1 MQVILK
7 KIKLFFVFIMVVTAA
22 SAQTNTNVAAVSFYE
37 NAYAEVWVTPATNG
51 SFKRLAEFRISPE
64 QSDFLFVIPKDS
76 VASYRFQINLMKQD
90 GRHFKIYNTVVLPL
104 SLDPAKSYALKIT
117 PSKLNAAK
125 KSGWEIKPAANSS
138 FTLVIGKVNGGN
150 PKFTT
155 PITIQ
160 PVKDGQLQPGNTVYT
175 NSDGIFEIASK
186 IKQEGFYALRSPRWR
201 TRIYLKPADNLQLS
215 VDNKT
220 GDAVV
225 INGSAENKSLNQWQQ
240 LISPITNYGYNL
252 SLFTADSVDLNSY
265 MNEYEKLLPTMN
277 EFIKNTSL
285 ANAHALR
292 SIQNAM
298 RVDKDL
304 APLNLLFQLSA
315 KKTRGFRATPK
326 DFNEVPASY
335 QQFAATHNFNDA
347 SMLRLGETRQYMNLY
362 AKLNVAMLPSEV
374 KNGLSSGEKLERMI
388 KTIANDTLR
397 SFFLED
403 QMDEIAI
410 NNLSEFKSTFQRQK
424 KYAKTESAKNKYASI
439 YNLFSGDTAV
449 IGKSSYNFSLPDAD
463 GKMVSMKDFKGKVVF
478 IDVWATWCGP
488 CRGQFPFLKE
498 VEEEYKDNKDIVF
511 VGISTDA
518 ISNKQKWLKAIE
530 KEKLEGIQLIDDVG
544 KNFARKYQIVAI
556 PRFLLIDK
564 QGKWIEIRCPLPE
577 AKQELKKY
585 LDKAL
590 QGDSFTSNN

>member
-1 MQVILK
+1 VQVILK
-7 KIKLFFVFIMVVTAA
+7 KIKLLIVFIMF
-22 SAQTNTNVAAVSFYE
+22 VAAVSAQSNTNVVSASFSE
-37 NAYAEVWVTPATNG
+37 NVHAEVWVTPATPG
-51 SFKRLAEFRISPE
+51 SFNRLAEFQISPG

-76 VASYRFQINLMKQD
+76 VASYRLQVNLMKRD
-90 GRHFKIYNTVVLPL
+90 GRHFKIDHIVVLPL
-104 SLDPAKSYALKIT
+104 SLDPANSYALKIT
-117 PSKLNAAK
+117 PSKLNVTK
-125 KSGWEIKPAANSS
+125 KTGWEIKPAAKGS
-138 FTLVIGKVNGGN
+138 FTLVTGKVNGTN
-150 PKFTT
+150 PKIAT

-160 PVKDGQLQPGNTVYT
+160 PVKEGQLQPGNTIYT
-175 NSDGIFEIASK
+175 NSNGIIEIAYK
-186 IKQEGFYALRSPRWR
+186 IKQEGFYYLSSPRWR
-201 TRIYLKPADNLQLS
+201 ARIYLKPSDNLELS
-215 VDNKT
+215 FDNKT
-220 GDAVV
+220 GETIY
-225 INGSAENKSLNQWQQ
+225 INGSAENKLLYQWQQ

-252 SLFTADSVDLNSY
+252 SLFTADSVDLDAY
-265 MNEYEKLLPTMN
+265 MNTYDKLLPAMN

-285 ANAHALR
+285 ANVHALR
-292 SIQNAM
+292 SIENAM

-304 APLNLLFQLSA
+304 APLNLLFHLSA
-315 KKTRGFRATPK
+315 KKIGRFRATPK
-326 DFNEVPASY
+326 NFNEVPASY
-335 QQFAATHNFNDA
+335 QQFTAASKFSDA
-347 SMLRLGETRQYMNLY
+347 SMLLLGETRRYMNLY
-362 AKLNVAMLPSEV
+362 AKLNIAMLPAEV
-374 KNGLSSGEKLERMI
+374 KDGLSSGEKLERMI

-410 NNLSEFKSTFQRQK
+410 NNLSEFKSTFEPQK
-424 KYAKTESAKNKYASI
+424 KYAKTESAKKKYVSI
-439 YNLFSGDTAV
+439 YNLFSGDTAF
-449 IGKSSYNFSLPDAD
+449 IGKSAYNFSLPDKD

-488 CRGQFPFLKE
+488 CRAQFPFLKE

-518 ISNKQKWLKAIE
+518 ITNKEKWLKTIE

-544 KNFARKYQIVAI
+544 KSFARKYQIVAI

-590 QGDSFTSNN
+590 QGDSFTSSN